1 MRKKIIIGNWK
12 MYKTIKETE
21 AFLNQFNE
29 IASNKSFDCDYGI
42 AASFTN
48 LNVLQ
53 VKKKNNFIIAAQNC
67 YYQIQGPF
75 TGEVATNMLEELDV
89 SYVLI
94 GHSERREYF
103 NETNGSINKK
113 LQWIFNNSQL
123 LPILC
128 CGETLAQY
136 EKQETNQVIEEQIVS
151 ALKDIAPEKVSKL
164 VIAYEPIWAI
174 GTGKTASNQEAQAV
188 CLQIRKIIASLYNE
202 EIASQVRIQYGGSVK
217 PDNIKEFL
225 SQPDIDGALV
235 GSASL
240 KVTDFVSLLDWH

>member
-12 MYKTIKETE
+12 MYKTMKEAEEFLTE
-21 AFLNQFNE
+21 FNE
-29 IASNKSFDCDYGI
+29 QTTGWSFDCDYGV

-48 LNVLQ
+48 LHVLKA
-53 VKKKNNFIIAAQNC
+53 KKASDFIIAAQNC
-67 YYQIQGPF
+67 HDQAQGAF

-89 SYVLI
+89 SYVII

-103 NETNGSINKK
+103 NETNESINRK
-113 LQWIFNNSQL
+113 LNWIFSSSKL

-136 EKQETNQVIEEQIVS
+136 EKQETKKVIEEQIKA
-151 ALKDIAPEKVSKL
+151 ALKDLKQEDISKL

-174 GTGKTASNQEAQAV
+174 GTGKTATDVEAQSV
-188 CLQIRKIIASLYNE
+188 CSEIRNIVANLYSKDIAD
-202 EIASQVRIQYGGSVK
+202 QVRIQYGGSVK
-217 PDNIKEFL
+217 PENIKTFL
-225 SQPDIDGALV
+225 AQPDIDGALV

-240 KVTDFVSLLDWH
+240 KVADFINLLN

>member
-1 MRKKIIIGNWK
+1 MCKKIIIGNWK
-12 MYKTIKETE
+12 MYKTMKETTE
-21 AFLNQFNE
+21 FLNQFNE
-29 IASNKSFDCDYGI
+29 IASSKSFDCDYGI

-48 LNVLQ
+48 LSVLQ
-53 VKKKNNFIIAAQNC
+53 AKKQDNFIIAAQNC
-67 YYQIQGPF
+67 YYQTQGAF

-103 NETNGSINKK
+103 NETNESINKK
-113 LQWIFNNSQL
+113 LQWIFSNSQL
-123 LPILC
+123 VPILC
-128 CGETLAQY
+128 CGETLTQY
-136 EKQETNQVIEEQIVS
+136 EKQETNQVIKEQILA
-151 ALKDIAPEKVSKL
+151 ALKDIAPGKVSKL

-174 GTGKTASNQEAQAV
+174 GTGKTASSQEAQAV

-217 PDNIKEFL
+217 PDNIKAFL

-240 KVTDFVSLLDWH
+240 KVTDFVSLLEWH